1 MGCGH
6 AGPTITTIACR
17 TLLQSSVMALP
28 RHGVCIGFE
37 PRVIQQAIQGQGRSL
52 LVRGERE
59 GEEERRAERQEY
71 DQWH

>member
-1 MGCGH
+1 
-6 AGPTITTIACR
+6 
-17 TLLQSSVMALP
+17 MALP